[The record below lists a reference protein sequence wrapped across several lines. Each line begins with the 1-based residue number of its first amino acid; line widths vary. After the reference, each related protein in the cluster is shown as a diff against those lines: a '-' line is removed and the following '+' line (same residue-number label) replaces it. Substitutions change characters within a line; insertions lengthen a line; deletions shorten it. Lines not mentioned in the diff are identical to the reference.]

1 MTNWTKSIKKSS
13 DRIPCGIIW
22 QNPKSSEELMPD
34 NRIKSHP
41 ILKDNSSPTTPFYW
55 ENQKLLAKPG
65 EMISSALF
73 ANGIKVFG
81 HHPKDGSPQGIYCA
95 NGQCSQCMV
104 LANQVPVKACMTPVE
119 EGMHVCPVNGLYPLP
134 EVASSGS
141 VRNPEITYEEPDV
154 LILGGGPAG
163 LSAAIEL
170 GKLGVNVI
178 LVDDKDRL
186 GGKLVLQTHRFFGS
200 SEAV

>member
-1 MTNWTKSIKKSS
+1 
-13 DRIPCGIIW
+13 
-22 QNPKSSEELMPD
+22 MPD

-41 ILKDNSSPTTPFYW
+41 ILKDNSTPTTPFYW
-55 ENQKLLAKPG
+55 EKQKLFAKPG

-104 LANQVPVKACMTPVE
+104 LANEFPAKACMTPVE
-119 EGMHVCPVNGLYPLP
+119 EGMLVYPVNSLYQLP
-134 EVASSGS
+134 EMVSTGALKNS
-141 VRNPEITYEEPDV
+141 EMIYEEPEV

-163 LSAAIEL
+163 LSAAP
-170 GKLGVNVI
+170 
-178 LVDDKDRL
+178 
-186 GGKLVLQTHRFFGS
+186 
-200 SEAV
+200 